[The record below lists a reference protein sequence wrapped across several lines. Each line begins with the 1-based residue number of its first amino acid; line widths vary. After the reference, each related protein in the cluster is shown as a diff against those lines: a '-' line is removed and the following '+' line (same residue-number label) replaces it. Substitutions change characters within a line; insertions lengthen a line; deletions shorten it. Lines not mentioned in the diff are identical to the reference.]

1 VVLHHSFGSP
11 GWTAFPDH
19 LAADHRVLLPEL
31 PGFGDSGMPEWAR
44 HPRDLAVLLGLWF
57 DRLGLGPVTV
67 TGCGFGGW
75 IAAELATMSPAR
87 LSGLVLVGAAGLLPE
102 RGRILDQMLTSH
114 SVYVRSAF
122 LAGGAYEEHYGV
134 ELDDEVLMRWALARE
149 MTTRVSWKP
158 YMYNRRLDPLLP
170 ELTVPTLVVW
180 GSDDAVVPRE
190 CGERYARLIPDAR
203 LEVVDRS
210 GHAVD
215 LERPEALAELV
226 RGFVAALPVSVDDES
241 SG

>member
-1 VVLHHSFGSP
+1 
-11 GWTAFPDH
+11 
-19 LAADHRVLLPEL
+19 
-31 PGFGDSGMPEWAR
+31 M
-44 HPRDLAVLLGLWF
+44 LGLWL
-57 DRLGLGPVTV
+57 DHLGVGPVTLV
-67 TGCGFGGW
+67 GCGFGGW

-122 LAGGAYEEHYGV
+122 LARDAYEEHYGT
-134 ELDDEVLMRWALARE
+134 ELTDEVLMQWAVARE
-149 MTTRVSWKP
+149 MTTRVAWKP
-158 YMYNRRLDPLLP
+158 YMYNRRLDPLLS

-180 GSDDAVVPRE
+180 GSDDDVVPRE
-190 CGERYARLIPDAR
+190 CGERYARLIPGAR
-203 LEVVDRS
+203 LEVVDGC

-226 RGFVAALPVSVDDES
+226 RIFVASLPVSISNVPS
-241 SG
+241 V